1 GSTHVSDVVRSLLM
15 PANLVGSFV
24 AGVPIWALTG
34 SKRDALNFSIS
45 LFADTASALIGL
57 NLKIDGEQHLW
68 SHRPAVFIF
77 NHQSNV
83 DLVIVAR
90 LLRRDITGVG
100 KREIRDLPIVGRV
113 FEAAGVVLIDRR
125 NTEKAIDAMMPLVDA
140 MRVEGKSVCLSP
152 EGTRSITD
160 KLAPFKKGAFHLAM
174 QARVPI
180 VPIVIHNSNDVQPKG
195 DLLFHPGTVNVE
207 VLPPIDTST
216 WSVESID
223 RHVADVRA
231 MYLQALEQ

>member
-1 GSTHVSDVVRSLLM
+1 M
-15 PANLVGSFV
+15 
-24 AGVPIWALTG
+24 
-34 SKRDALNFSIS
+34 
-45 LFADTASALIGL
+45 
-57 NLKIDGEQHLW
+57 
-68 SHRPAVFIF
+68 
-77 NHQSNV
+77 
-83 DLVIVAR
+83 
-90 LLRRDITGVG
+90 
-100 KREIRDLPIVGRV
+100 PIVGRV

-125 NTEKAIDAMMPLVDA
+125 NTEKAIEAMMPLVDA

-174 QARVPI
+174 QAGVPI

-207 VLPPIDTST
+207 VLPPIDTSS
-216 WSVESID
+216 WSAESID

-231 MYLQALEQ
+231 IYLQAMEQ